1 MFRQE
6 ISRLPLFKDLSADD
20 IDKMA
25 PLFDAICLTKNQVI
39 FGYGMV
45 ADYLYI
51 LLEGEVV
58 VNFKPYDG
66 PQLNV
71 ARIYSGGVFGWSSI
85 LGRQVYTSEALAVV
99 DSTAIRI
106 GGDELRS
113 LCEKNPQTGLVIL
126 EKLAGV
132 IAEPLQSTHDRIFA
146 LLTQSMELGNGG
158 VRRMKHD

>member
-6 ISRLPLFKDLSADD
+6 IARLSLFKDLSDGD
-20 IDKMA
+20 IEKMA
-25 PLFDAICLTKNQVI
+25 PLFDAVCLNHNQVI
-39 FGYGMV
+39 FEHGMI

-66 PQLNV
+66 PQLIV
-71 ARIYSGGVFGWSSI
+71 ARISPGGVFGWSSI
-85 LGRQVYTSEALAVV
+85 LGRQVYTSEAVAVV

-106 GGDELRS
+106 SGDELHD

-126 EKLAGV
+126 EKLADA
-132 IAEPLQSTHDRIFA
+132 IAEPLHSTHDQIFT
-146 LLTQSMELGNGG
+146 LLSQSMELSNGG
-158 VRRMKHD
+158 GRRTKHE

>member
-6 ISRLPLFKDLSADD
+6 IANISIFKDLSTDD

-25 PLFDAICLTKNQVI
+25 PLFDMVCLKQNQVI
-39 FGYGMV
+39 FEHGMV

-71 ARIYSGGVFGWSSI
+71 ARISTGGVFGWSSI
-85 LGRQVYTSEALAVV
+85 LGRQIYTSEAVAVV

-106 GGDELRS
+106 GGDELRH
-113 LCEKNPQTGLVIL
+113 LCEKKPQTGQVIL
-126 EKLAGV
+126 ERLASV
-132 IAEPLQSTHDRIFA
+132 IAEPLHSTHDQIFA
-146 LLTQSMELGNGG
+146 LLTQSIEMGNGG
-158 VRRMKHD
+158 ARRTKHE